1 MKWTDEGWDAPADE
15 RAVPYEKWRHDAAM
29 ATITEAARARSQPT
43 LSVQQESSGPP
54 AKAKKKPQ
62 MGLLFK
68 DKT

>member
-1 MKWTDEGWDAPADE
+1 
-15 RAVPYEKWRHDAAM
+15 
-29 ATITEAARARSQPT
+29 
-43 LSVQQESSGPP
+43 VQQESSGPP

>member
-1 MKWTDEGWDAPADE
+1 LKWTDEGWDATADE
-15 RAVPYEKWRHDAAM
+15 RAVPFEKWRHDATT
-29 ATITEAARARSQPT
+29 ATITEEVRARSQPT